1 VYDLLLTP
9 EIREFIDTRPWP
21 RNIDYKLI
29 VDQGVIYIV
38 FFRDT
43 WIQLTGEEQLQATNV
58 VKDIMFALRP
68 QGVPIAVSKMESK
81 RG

>member
-1 VYDLLLTP
+1 MITP
-9 EIREFIDTRPWP
+9 EIRQFINTRLWP
-21 RNIDYKLI
+21 RNIEYKLT
-29 VDQGVIYIV
+29 VQDGVIYIV

-68 QGVPIAVSKMESK
+68 QGVPIAVAKMESSS
-81 RG
+81 G